1 MPAVMQILGWKTSGL
16 RCPDHEIDFRESG
29 DAPHRVSLIQMPNGT
44 GKTTTL
50 SLLRAALSGSA
61 ANGSWDG
68 TEMMKYRKLD
78 GDHGHG
84 SFEVRLM
91 LGPERVTI
99 IMNFDFEASRVRYK
113 TTRGEGQLDGFDP
126 PYEFRRFMS
135 ETFVEAFVFDGELAE
150 RLLDEKHLRAEEIV
164 ENLFQVAALKTLED
178 KVSQHWDKLTRKKS
192 ATEEVALTR
201 RQNKLERLRQRLQKS
216 EAERAR
222 LERQRDD
229 ASTRLEQQRATY
241 DQEINK
247 EKSRAR
253 ELEAGRDSAASLKIR
268 VREEALEI
276 LDVMRSPTSLSSVF
290 ARKLHSLKTGLDRVK
305 LPESAAREFFHEL
318 AEEEECV
325 CGRPIND
332 HVREVIRSRAE
343 QYLGSDDVTLL
354 NSMKASIHDAVGE
367 SHEES
372 ESDLRTKL
380 HSLGEAM
387 DNERSARNDVD
398 LLQRAAEQADPAV
411 RQASEEIKK
420 LEEALADIGRNL
432 DRYTNGDIGENTS
445 DVNVLSL
452 RVKEAEDDVAEITK
466 TIALKRKRDILR
478 KILREAYQNARRG
491 ILSEVCDAANQRI
504 KKLMP
509 HNDIQIMRIEKC
521 LVLEG
526 KEGGSVGENLS
537 IAYAFLASLFNRSEH
552 QLPFIVD
559 SPANPIDLASRS
571 RIGPLIPQLTRQFI
585 AFTISSEREQ
595 FVPRLKQS
603 CDGEVQFIT
612 LFRKVDERLIDDARA
627 IPNHVET
634 PDGIVVHGESF
645 FNDFQV
651 QVEEAA

>member
-1 MPAVMQILGWKTSGL
+1 MQILGWKTSGL

-61 ANGSWDG
+61 TNGSWDG
-68 TEMMKYRKLD
+68 AEMMKYRKLD
-78 GDHGHG
+78 GDQGHG

-178 KVSQHWDKLTRKKS
+178 KVSQHWDKLTRKS

-216 EAERAR
+216 DAERAR

-253 ELEAGRDSAASLKIR
+253 ELEASRDSAASLKMR

-276 LDVMRSPTSLSSVF
+276 LDVMRSPNSLSSVF

-325 CGRPIND
+325 CGRPIDD

-432 DRYTNGDIGENTS
+432 DRYTNGDISENTS
-445 DVNVLSL
+445 DVNVLSE

-509 HNDIQIMRIEKC
+509 HNNIQIMRIEKC

-526 KEGGSVGENLS
+526 KEGGSVGENLA

-612 LFRKVDERLIDDARA
+612 LFRKVDERLIEDARA
-627 IPNHVET
+627 IPNHIET

-645 FNDFQV
+645 FNEF